1 MAVEIAMFVVGV
13 AIYAR
18 TTRAINWRGVVALWS
33 LVVLLALFYAMTCF
47 GPPPSSVDF
56 IKYGGLT
63 GWLFVP
69 WAWWIDRNREIAPSA
84 RVDGCSRQLRSASS
98 RTVH

>member
-1 MAVEIAMFVVGV
+1 
-13 AIYAR
+13 
-18 TTRAINWRGVVALWS
+18 
-33 LVVLLALFYAMTCF
+33 VLLALFYAMTCF

-69 WAWWIDRNREIAPSA
+69 WAWWIDRNRVV
-84 RVDGCSRQLRSASS
+84 R
-98 RTVH
+98 

>member
-1 MAVEIAMFVVGV
+1 MAVEIAMFVVAI
-13 AIYAR
+13 AIYVRA
-18 TTRAINWRGVVALWS
+18 TRAINWRGVVALWS

-69 WAWWIDRNREIAPSA
+69 WAWWIDRNREM
-84 RVDGCSRQLRSASS
+84 RVSRATCWTRGYAGFVQD
-98 RTVH
+98 VH